1 MSRAEWAV
9 RHLPEMVAGLRH
21 ALRAH
26 LIRTLRPDDLAA
38 ATAVDDSGR
47 PTGLHL
53 HDVSRD
59 GIPYVGIELAGGL
72 GALMHGSRVVAFG
85 ATAVASQRRL
95 AEEDATDTRT
105 GLDEALI
112 GHWSSAPYDYGVMEA
127 SEFELRADGT
137 GWSLLANLGGE
148 WVARLT
154 WRCPTPG
161 LLELRTE
168 DGQVSRHRYL
178 VTAAPVTSVT
188 FEEPVEFCHQYAKS
202 G

>member
-1 MSRAEWAV
+1 MNRADWAV
-9 RHLPEMVAGLRH
+9 RHLPEMTAGLRP

-26 LIRTLRPDDLAA
+26 LVHTLRPDDLAA
-38 ATAVDDSGR
+38 AVAVDDTAR

-53 HDVSRD
+53 HDVTRD
-59 GIPYVGIELAGGL
+59 GVPYVGIELAGGL
-72 GALMHGSRVVAFG
+72 GALMHGPRVVAFG
-85 ATAVASQRRL
+85 ATRVASLRRL
-95 AEEDATDTRT
+95 AEQDAAGART
-105 GLDEALI
+105 GLDKALL
-112 GHWSSAPYDYGVMEA
+112 GHWSSAPFDHGVMET

-154 WRCPTPG
+154 WRCPAPG

-168 DGQVSRHRYL
+168 DGQESRHRYL
-178 VTAAPVTSVT
+178 VTAAPVASVT